1 MENIVSEMY
10 YGTHQFA
17 DIFFKSFDRLIL
29 CTILYFISF
38 FITKKISKKFFSFN
52 NILYLILII
61 FYLITTIIK
70 AQILSNLPPHYLLK
84 DSCGLQFDIVQ
95 IILSYYVPII
105 YTIILS
111 AKIID
116 EKIKK
121 RKK

>member
-10 YGTHQFA
+10 YGTHQFG

-29 CTILYFISF
+29 FMILYFISF

-61 FYLITTIIK
+61 IYFITTIIK

-84 DSCGLQFDIVQ
+84 DSCGLKFDIIQ

>member
-17 DIFFKSFDRLIL
+17 VVFFKSFYRLIL
-29 CTILYFISF
+29 FMILYFISF
-38 FITKKISKKFFSFN
+38 LITKKINKKFFKFN

-61 FYLITTIIK
+61 IYLTITTIK
-70 AQILSNLPPHYLLK
+70 AYILSNLPPHNLLK
-84 DSCGLQFDIVQ
+84 DLCGLKFDIIQ